1 MKGLFLNHLDNKAE
15 AYEYVKKGLR
25 NDLTSPICKLTGEL
39 RVNWVGWHVYGLL
52 YRSDKNYEEA
62 MKCYRH
68 ALKYDK
74 ENIQVLR
81 DFSFLQ
87 VQMRD
92 YEGFHV
98 SPYYARG
105 LLTV

>member
-1 MKGLFLNHLDNKAE
+1 MKGLFLNHLDQKAE

-25 NDLTSPICKLTGEL
+25 NDLTSPIC
-39 RVNWVGWHVYGLL
+39 WHVYGLL

-62 MKCYRH
+62 TKCYRH

-87 VQMRD
+87 IQMRD
-92 YEGFHV
+92 YQGFHV
-98 SPYYARG
+98 SF
-105 LLTV
+105 L